1 MTGSPPGGGSENVGI
16 HIGVVADIHCGP
28 DSDTQMGSRA
38 PALLGTFVDAMRA
51 YRPQCVVDLGDR
63 VNSVT
68 ASQDLVRTRYVRR
81 RLRECGV
88 PMYHVLGNTDVAHLP
103 PRDLLAALEATAP
116 YGSADH
122 GGWRLLFLN
131 SVDPTAEGV
140 GGTIGWEQLAWLDAA
155 LLAGNSPCLAFCH
168 HPLDEQSVGG
178 HRYFATR
185 PDLAGVQNRA
195 EVRAVLQRSGRV
207 RAVFTGHMH
216 WSRATR
222 IDAIPYITL
231 GSLVD
236 RSYTEEPSG
245 AFAFVAASP
254 GAIDVRIRGHAPAH
268 FLFES

>member
-88 PMYHVLGNTDVAHLP
+88 PVYHLLGNTDVAHLP

-131 SVDPTAEGV
+131 SADPPAEGV
-140 GGTIGWEQLAWLDAA
+140 GATIGREQLAWLDAA
-155 LLAGNSPCLAFCH
+155 LLAGSSPCLVFCH

-195 EVRAVLQRSGRV
+195 EVRAVFQRSGRV

-245 AFAFVAASP
+245 AFAVVTASP
-254 GAIDVRIRGHAPAH
+254 GAIDVRVRGHAAVH
-268 FLFES
+268 FHF

>member
-1 MTGSPPGGGSENVGI
+1 VTGTSAGGGSEYAGVR
-16 HIGVVADIHCGP
+16 IGVVADIHCGP
-28 DSDTQMGSRA
+28 DSDTQVGSRA
-38 PALLGTFVDAMRA
+38 PALLGTLVDAMRA
-51 YRPQCVVDLGDR
+51 YRPQCIVDLGDR

-68 ASQDLVRTRYVRR
+68 RSQDLVRTRYVRQ

-88 PMYHVLGNTDVAHLP
+88 PVYHVLGNTDVAHVP
-103 PRDLLAALEATAP
+103 AGDSLAALEATAP
-116 YGSADH
+116 YGFADH

-131 SVDPTAEGV
+131 SVDPAAEGV
-140 GGTIGWEQLAWLDAA
+140 GGTIGRVQLAWLEAA
-155 LLAGNSPCLAFCH
+155 LLARGSPCLVFCH

-207 RAVFTGHMH
+207 RAVFMGHMH

-222 IDAIPYITL
+222 IEAIPYITL

-245 AFAFVAASP
+245 AFAFVTASP
-254 GAIDVRIRGHAPAH
+254 GAIDVRVRGHAPVH
-268 FLFES
+268 FLLES